1 MSANAGARYYVIGG
15 SGAIGS
21 ALMKSLS
28 AQRIEAIASTRRQP
42 VDRQNE
48 FYLDLGADLPEL
60 SFSACDVVILTASMT
75 RLAECRSE
83 PELARRVNV
92 DAQVLIAEQAVK
104 KGAFVVFLS
113 TNQVFDGTKSGVGP
127 EEPRSPRS
135 VYGKLKAEAE
145 SALSRLGDSVAIV
158 RLSKVVGPHLDLLQ
172 RWRRELS
179 RGETI
184 EAFDD
189 LLLAPIAM
197 AKVVAGVELI
207 GLKRLGGVWHLGGS
221 DEISY
226 LQAGRHLACRLGADA
241 RLVVSASAAK
251 AGIPVEER
259 PPRVSMAPGNLE
271 TAIGVR
277 IGDALEELDIG
288 LGFADWTRTDICS
301 RSDKIIP
308 QAM

>member
-1 MSANAGARYYVIGG
+1 MLEGGGSRFCVIGG
-15 SGAIGS
+15 DGAIGA
-21 ALMKSLS
+21 ALAKSLRATGS
-28 AQRIEAIASTRRQP
+28 EVLASTRREVIEPLMQ
-42 VDRQNE
+42 
-48 FYLDLGADLPEL
+48 FSLDLRADLNNFSMPE
-60 SFSACDVVILTASMT
+60 CDVLVLTASVT
-75 RLAECRSE
+75 KLAQCRSD
-83 PELARRVNV
+83 PETARRVNV
-92 DAQVLIAEQAVK
+92 DAQLRLAEKAARN
-104 KGAFVVFLS
+104 GAFVIFLS
-113 TNQVFDGTKSGVGP
+113 TAQVFDGTKANVGP
-127 EEPRSPRS
+127 KEALGPRS

-158 RLSKVVGPHLDLLQ
+158 RLSKVVGPHLDLFQ

-179 RGETI
+179 RGEAI

-207 GLKRLGGVWHLGGS
+207 GCRRLGGVWHLGGS
-221 DEISY
+221 EEISY

-259 PPRVSMAPGNLE
+259 PLRVSLAPGNLE

-277 IGDALEELDIG
+277 IGDALEELDVG
-288 LGFADWTRTDICS
+288 LGFADWARTDICS
-301 RSDKIIP
+301 KSDMIIP
-308 QAM
+308 QAT

>member
-1 MSANAGARYYVIGG
+1 
-15 SGAIGS
+15 
-21 ALMKSLS
+21 MKSLS

-60 SFSACDVVILTASMT
+60 SFSARDVVILAASMT
-75 RLAECRSE
+75 RLAECRLE

-92 DAQVLIAEQAVK
+92 DAQVLIAERAVK
-104 KGAFVVFLS
+104 NGAFVVFLS

-135 VYGKLKAEAE
+135 IYGKLKAEAE
-145 SALSRLGDSVAIV
+145 LKLSRLGDSVAIV
-158 RLSKVVGPHLDLLQ
+158 RLSKVVGPHLDLFQ

-179 RGETI
+179 RGEAI
-184 EAFDD
+184 EAFED
-189 LLLAPIAM
+189 LFLAPIAM

-207 GLKRLGGVWHLGGS
+207 GFGGWAASGIWAVLS
-221 DEISY
+221 EISY

-259 PPRVSMAPGNLE
+259 PPRVSLAPGNLE

-277 IGDALEELDIG
+277 IGDALEELDVG
-288 LGFADWTRTDICS
+288 LGFADWARTDICS
-301 RSDKIIP
+301 KSDMIIP
-308 QAM
+308 QAT